1 MTGDQHT
8 NHISIGQRLSRH
20 ALPRLQYFL
29 FSPPHIFFYSILAS
43 RTFGTFGF
51 ARHTSRPFAKSKEP
65 NLPTHRKKF
74 LERHTLAFHTS
85 TFVVEIKNQRRMEN
99 NIVNFNQ
106 HATTTLGME
115 KTSSKISLGQV
126 FADRG
131 GYINELN
138 LFLAHFNS
146 IPNLISEKNIDCK
159 RANKWFSETYK
170 SEIKHHYFI
179 KRHFNGSKQAELDD
193 IFYILFDDLIVDFD
207 TNCSSARF
215 LFSKTE
221 TSKIEKV
228 ISEIRKFK
236 ERSVRNKP
244 LISLLVNTPHGIA
257 TKSLDITKP
266 KLNIEDNYNDDFKNI
281 HQTIYKRLSKQ
292 NDKGLV
298 LLHGKPGTG
307 KTSYIRYL
315 ISSIKKDVIFLPP
328 NMATAITNPDLI
340 SVLIDNPNSI
350 FVIEDAENIVVDR
363 EKDGSS
369 PVSALLNISDGL
381 LADCLNVQII
391 CSFNTDISKIDSA
404 LMRKGRLIAK
414 YEFKEL
420 EIEKAQQLSNKL
432 GFDTSINKPMA
443 LTSIYNQDEKDFQ
456 QSRKTNPIG
465 FQAINN
471 NRLAEN

>member
-1 MTGDQHT
+1 
-8 NHISIGQRLSRH
+8 
-20 ALPRLQYFL
+20 
-29 FSPPHIFFYSILAS
+29 
-43 RTFGTFGF
+43 
-51 ARHTSRPFAKSKEP
+51 
-65 NLPTHRKKF
+65 
-74 LERHTLAFHTS
+74 
-85 TFVVEIKNQRRMEN
+85 MEN
-99 NIVNFNQ
+99 NIVNFHQ
-106 HATTTLGME
+106 QSATKNELE
-115 KTSSKISLGQV
+115 KTASKISLGQV

-159 RANKWFSETYK
+159 RANKWFSESYR
-170 SEIKHHYFI
+170 SEIKHHYFK
-179 KRHFNGSKQAELDD
+179 KRHYNGSKQAELDD

-207 TNCSSARF
+207 TNNSIARF
-215 LFSKTE
+215 LFNKTE

-228 ISEIRKFK
+228 ISEIKKFK
-236 ERSVRNKP
+236 VRRARNKP
-244 LISLLVNTPHGIA
+244 LISLLVNTSFGIA
-257 TKSLDITKP
+257 TKTLDIKKP

-281 HQTIYKRLSKQ
+281 HQTIYKRLSKK

-328 NMATAITNPDLI
+328 NMATAITNPELI

-363 EKDGSS
+363 EQDGNS

-432 GFDTSINKPMA
+432 GFETIIDEPMT
-443 LTSIYNQDEKDFQ
+443 LTSIYNKDEKDFH
-456 QSRKTNPIG
+456 QSKKSNRIG
-465 FQAINN
+465 F
-471 NRLAEN
+471 